1 VDTNDQETRQET
13 GTSANRW
20 GEQLQIGPFGKQL
33 LTKTTRIE
41 MHQSQQTIAIHMVT
55 RKQSTSSPDEDWL

>member
-33 LTKTTRIE
+33 LTGTTRIKTR
-41 MHQSQQTIAIHMVT
+41 QIQQTIAIHMVT
-55 RKQSTSSPDEDWL
+55 RNQSTSLPDEDWL